1 MDSYKTNP
9 RFAILAKLF
18 LYVNTK
24 DCFRLD
30 CKFVCLLRLS
40 LYGIL
45 LLMKIIY
52 TISIIAFGTLF
63 SWIGELMDHGNWL
76 GGWSILLG
84 TVGSILGIFIGY
96 KINKA
101 YF

>member
-1 MDSYKTNP
+1 MDPYKTNP
-9 RFAILAKLF
+9 RFAILAKLL

-24 DCFRLD
+24 DFFGLMR
-30 CKFVCLLRLS
+30 KFLCLQCLCLCD
-40 LYGIL
+40 IL

-52 TISIIAFGTLF
+52 SISIIAFGTLF

-76 GGWSILLG
+76 GGWSVLLG
-84 TVGSILGIFIGY
+84 TLGSILGVYIGY
-96 KINKA
+96 KINKS